1 MYGLTCDNL
10 LSADV
15 VTADGRL
22 LTASATDNA
31 DLFWGL
37 RGGGGNFGIV
47 TSFDYQLHEVGPVLA
62 GPAVYP
68 LSAAANVFRFYR
80 EYTTSAPD
88 NVFLEFGMAALPDGQ
103 RVVMLFVVYVGP
115 IEAGEEVVR
124 PIRDFESPLEVA
136 IVPMSYCD
144 VQRAYDGD
152 FPFGLLN
159 YWKSSNLRE
168 LSDDAIET
176 MVAFMESAPS
186 DRPMVIIDQF
196 GGAVARVPNDAT
208 AFGHR
213 DAAYDLIIAAVWSD
227 PSEQEAHIDW
237 ARRFWNAMQPY
248 ASDDVYVNYLSE
260 EGAERVRAA
269 YGHHYARLVELKRRY
284 DPQNVFQHNQN
295 ISLSGLPA
303 AGRTRASGRPPVTDT
318 GAGPAAPRKR
328 DGGDRGGRRSFGSAL
343 TTTEPD
349 GAWRRCT
356 KPALG
361 CQRSGRRRSS
371 PATWSPAAGERAGL
385 VQTRGDS
392 CNPRSTPSC

>member
-1 MYGLTCDNL
+1 LQRMYGLTCDNL

-68 LSAAANVFRFYR
+68 FSAAANVFRFYR

-88 NVFLEFGMAALPDGQ
+88 NVFLEFGMATLPDGQ

-115 IEAGEEVVR
+115 IEAGEDVVR

-152 FPFGLLN
+152 FPFGLPN

-248 ASDDVYVNYLSE
+248 ASGDVYVNYLSE

-295 ISLSGLPA
+295 I
-303 AGRTRASGRPPVTDT
+303 
-318 GAGPAAPRKR
+318 
-328 DGGDRGGRRSFGSAL
+328 
-343 TTTEPD
+343 
-349 GAWRRCT
+349 
-356 KPALG
+356 
-361 CQRSGRRRSS
+361 
-371 PATWSPAAGERAGL
+371 
-385 VQTRGDS
+385 
-392 CNPRSTPSC
+392 TP

>member
-1 MYGLTCDNL
+1 M
-10 LSADV
+10 
-15 VTADGRL
+15 
-22 LTASATDNA
+22 
-31 DLFWGL
+31 
-37 RGGGGNFGIV
+37 
-47 TSFDYQLHEVGPVLA
+47 LA

-196 GGAVARVPNDAT
+196 GGP
-208 AFGHR
+208 
-213 DAAYDLIIAAVWSD
+213 
-227 PSEQEAHIDW
+227 
-237 ARRFWNAMQPY
+237 
-248 ASDDVYVNYLSE
+248 
-260 EGAERVRAA
+260 
-269 YGHHYARLVELKRRY
+269 
-284 DPQNVFQHNQN
+284 
-295 ISLSGLPA
+295 
-303 AGRTRASGRPPVTDT
+303 
-318 GAGPAAPRKR
+318 
-328 DGGDRGGRRSFGSAL
+328 
-343 TTTEPD
+343 
-349 GAWRRCT
+349 
-356 KPALG
+356 
-361 CQRSGRRRSS
+361 
-371 PATWSPAAGERAGL
+371 
-385 VQTRGDS
+385 
-392 CNPRSTPSC
+392 